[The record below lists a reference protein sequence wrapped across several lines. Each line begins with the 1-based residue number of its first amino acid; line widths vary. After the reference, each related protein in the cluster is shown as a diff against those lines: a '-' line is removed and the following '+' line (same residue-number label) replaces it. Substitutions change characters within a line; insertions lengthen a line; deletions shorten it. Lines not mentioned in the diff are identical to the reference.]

1 MLEQLTLIWYAIML
15 STSGMLREQAART
28 REGDSSAREIRRGS
42 GRSRDKEPVTNRTS
56 ITVCQ
61 RPCCAPRNVL
71 VRVSAASVLARQR
84 SISVRVRVRSVRT
97 HARVYRQKR
106 NHQLF
111 VLNYPKQVCRA
122 RTHAQTHLKRC
133 SQRRRPAESNVIFNF
148 VQVVS
153 QFSLR
158 GTHRKV
164 ERESEVRIMYL
175 TWELFLQ
182 FSPLQ

>member
-71 VRVSAASVLARQR
+71 VRVSAASVLARQP

-122 RTHAQTHLKRC
+122 RTHARTNSPEALLPKTKARGVECHIQFCASRL
-133 SQRRRPAESNVIFNF
+133 AIFPTGYA
-148 VQVVS
+148 QKS
-153 QFSLR
+153 
-158 GTHRKV
+158 
-164 ERESEVRIMYL
+164 
-175 TWELFLQ
+175 
-182 FSPLQ
+182 